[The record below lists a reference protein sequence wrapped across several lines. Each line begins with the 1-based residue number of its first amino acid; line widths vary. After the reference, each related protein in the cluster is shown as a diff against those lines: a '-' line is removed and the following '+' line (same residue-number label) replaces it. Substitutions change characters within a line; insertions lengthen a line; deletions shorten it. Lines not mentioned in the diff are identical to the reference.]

1 MSTNERTIIR
11 TIVKWSKSAVIL
23 AVATVLLVAFVFV
36 KTVHADSIKKEE
48 SYQIRLSKSQQET
61 SKHKTQLKEVSSEK
75 QKLQNEVKLRDERIQ
90 QLEKENSDLKE

>member
-1 MSTNERTIIR
+1 MR

-23 AVATVLLVAFVFV
+23 AVVAVLLVAFVFV
-36 KTVHADSIKKEE
+36 KTAYANSINEA
-48 SYQIRLSKSQQET
+48 QQAVVKSQQEA
-61 SKHKTQLKEVSSEK
+61 SKTKAQLEEASSEK

>member
-48 SYQIRLSKSQQET
+48 SYQIQLSKSQQET
-61 SKHKTQLKEVSSEK
+61 SKTKAQLEITETEKAKLAKEVQLREEKITQLE
-75 QKLQNEVKLRDERIQ
+75 Q
-90 QLEKENSDLKE
+90 ENASLK